1 MDQLFPVHP
10 KKSPAA
16 YKLRTV
22 EHTPSSFSAPTF
34 YQHAGSKFSQHV
46 AVYADIQQ

>member
-22 EHTPSSFSAPTF
+22 E
-34 YQHAGSKFSQHV
+34 QFSQHV